1 MSADSVISTE
11 GVRLSYDQAGRGP
24 GLVLVH
30 GGMQTSRNFERLA
43 STLSSSYRV
52 VRYDRRGRRE
62 NANGGTDGAPDRL
75 ARETADLIAV
85 TRATAAS
92 YVFGLSSGAIL
103 AMAAAKETSAI
114 EKLVLYE
121 PPLAL
126 GGVDPGDFGKEFLRA
141 LEQQRLG
148 KAMALLVRCTG
159 DRELLSNLPAPLLTL
174 LFGLAVRSGAPAP
187 NGERLRD
194 LLLSM
199 QADISIQRAAAAVL
213 APLSSLAT
221 PSLLVGGSRSNSKL
235 TFALD
240 RLERELPVTR
250 RALIHGSGHLA
261 AENDGKPEAV
271 AQVIDSFLRSSVL
284 AASK

>member
-1 MSADSVISTE
+1 
-11 GVRLSYDQAGRGP
+11 
-24 GLVLVH
+24 
-30 GGMQTSRNFERLA
+30 MQTSRNFERLA
-43 STLSSSYRV
+43 SALSGSYCV

-114 EKLVLYE
+114 EKLVLFE

-126 GGVDPGDFGKEFLRA
+126 GGVDPGEFGTEFLRA
-141 LEQQRLG
+141 LEQQRFG
-148 KAMALLVRCTG
+148 KAMALLVRSTG
-159 DRELLSNLPAPLLTL
+159 DREVLSTLPAPLLTL

-194 LLLSM
+194 LLLTM
-199 QADISIQRAAAAVL
+199 QADVAIQRAAAAVL
-213 APLSSLAT
+213 APLSALGT
-221 PSLLVGGSRSNSKL
+221 PTLLVGGSRSHPKL
-235 TFALD
+235 TFVLD

-250 RALIHGSGHLA
+250 RALIHGAGHIA
-261 AENDGKPEAV
+261 ADNDGKPEEV
-271 AQVIDSFLRSSVL
+271 ARVIDAFLRSSASPSPAGV
-284 AASK
+284 AATRTERGGWP